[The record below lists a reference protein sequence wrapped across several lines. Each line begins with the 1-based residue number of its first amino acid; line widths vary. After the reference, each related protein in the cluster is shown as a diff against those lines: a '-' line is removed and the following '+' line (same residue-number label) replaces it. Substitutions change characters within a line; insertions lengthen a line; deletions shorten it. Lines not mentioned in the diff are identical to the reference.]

1 MHFPQHPT
9 SLLCFSASSRGECI
23 CGYNNNVMNLQSHVI
38 KVLTREKSDPL
49 QRRRQMWI
57 YCLRQKELFTRG
69 APGLSMALRN
79 SVQQSVEASFHL
91 VMSEVGFLN
100 DFLSYRLH
108 IQLSVQEAS
117 LSYVTNSRRCYNL
130 LQPVL
135 RARQQS
141 NKQEK
146 KEAFIVSSHVSES
159 IHAAVCTSSVQRKT
173 NNSLLK
179 YHSGKIS
186 CTMAVGNKWKMT

>member
-135 RARQQS
+135 RAQQQS

-146 KEAFIVSSHVSES
+146 KSFYCVVACVG
-159 IHAAVCTSSVQRKT
+159 IHSRRRLYVFGAEK
-173 NNSLLK
+173 NE
-179 YHSGKIS
+179 
-186 CTMAVGNKWKMT
+186 